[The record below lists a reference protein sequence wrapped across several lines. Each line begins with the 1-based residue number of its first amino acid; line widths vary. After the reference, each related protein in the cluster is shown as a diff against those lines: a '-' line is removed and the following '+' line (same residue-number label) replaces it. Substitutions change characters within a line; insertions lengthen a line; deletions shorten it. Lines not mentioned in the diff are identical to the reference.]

1 MLRYQ
6 CGPARSFL
14 EPESDS
20 LYEERTLSCHWNQT
34 WSPPPPLDDCVW
46 TGCLRPPEPELN
58 TSLVLQWDGQ
68 PVDFGQNVSY
78 VCSAEDLFFQE
89 DRELTEFNLTCRQGG
104 VCRKEDG
111 ACLCPPGYQG
121 ARCEDQCQQ
130 GTFGEDCS
138 SSCQCGFPHQL
149 QIKHAGWHCRRK
161 LFVHCILLCPI
172 SGWISS
178 HSSNDR

>member
-104 VCRKEDG
+104 VWDQP
-111 ACLCPPGYQG
+111 AVWPSCL
-121 ARCEDQCQQ
+121 RCKYGVD
-130 GTFGEDCS
+130 TVV
-138 SSCQCGFPHQL
+138 L
-149 QIKHAGWHCRRK
+149 K
-161 LFVHCILLCPI
+161 
-172 SGWISS
+172 
-178 HSSNDR
+178 